1 MGGVIIDG
9 RAFLRFKGP
18 IAGLKKA
25 LIAIE
30 TIPVPEYA
38 KIAVIPL
45 TGQPMMA
52 FTVQIMVNG
61 IPATEFGE
69 TITKI
74 EMAVEKLANM
84 GWIIDTCPP
93 WPRPWPGPTP
103 KVEEGLSTWVITIRQ
118 E

>member
-1 MGGVIIDG
+1 LGGVIIDG

-18 IAGLKKA
+18 ITGLKKA

-30 TIPVPEYA
+30 TIPLPEYA

-61 IPATEFGE
+61 IPVTEFGE

-74 EMAVEKLANM
+74 EMAAEKLANM